1 MDSIDFLALTKAF
14 NSCYLELAHELIK
27 HNLVLEVLEDGNE
40 IFDLVCP
47 NLNGIYA
54 IVPDCEAYTNFMYV
68 LKNCFIDDDK
78 LLRVLDEKHCI
89 IWIPINEDYPY

>member
-14 NSCYLELAHELIK
+14 NKGYLELAHELTK
-27 HNLVLEVLEDGNE
+27 QCLVLEVLEDGTE

-47 NLNGIYA
+47 NLKGIYA
-54 IVPDCEAYTNFMYV
+54 IVPDCAEYTDFMYV
-68 LKNCFIDDDK
+68 LKNCFIADDK